1 MSNKKPIDW
10 ILATFS
16 IVGIVFVYLFQD
28 FPFLATLIVSEQ
40 GLFVGRKLLRVI
52 LNDLF
57 MLLFIA
63 VWFKDKQVTRL
74 ALLIQLIDSFVLLPI
89 YLYYK
94 LSTEGVSEISDPF
107 LSQFHRLI
115 INPTLM
121 ILLIPAVYFQKISS
135 KK

>member
-1 MSNKKPIDW
+1 VSNKKPIDW

>member
-40 GLFVGRKLLRVI
+40 GLFFGRKLLRVI